1 MKILIAAPLLFLAC
15 KDPKL
20 AGFRENTILNQNVY
34 LNELP
39 SQTYIDS
46 LDLIAQNEIVKTKD
60 TGKKVNVKLSQNPLT
75 KVAQTFAKK
84 AQKTKILTPEEFAEK
99 FIESL
104 EKLSQD
110 PSNKKLGKTIKVK
123 SDIDALTL
131 IQKFYGLNPNRIPK
145 SVVDYSLSAL
155 NPNINLYDIKAGEEI
170 TLPKL

>member
-1 MKILIAAPLLFLAC
+1 MKILIAVPLFFLAC

-20 AGFRENTILNQNVY
+20 AGFREKTIVNENVY

-39 SQTYIDS
+39 SRAYIDS
-46 LDLIAQNEIVKTKD
+46 IDFIAQNEIVKTKD
-60 TGKKVNVKLSQNPLT
+60 TEKKVNVKLSQNSLT

-84 AQKTKILTPEEFAEK
+84 AQKTKRLTPEEFAEK

-110 PSNKKLGKTIKVK
+110 PFNKKLGKTIKVK
-123 SDIDALTL
+123 TDIDALTL

-145 SVVDYSLSAL
+145 SILDYSLSAL